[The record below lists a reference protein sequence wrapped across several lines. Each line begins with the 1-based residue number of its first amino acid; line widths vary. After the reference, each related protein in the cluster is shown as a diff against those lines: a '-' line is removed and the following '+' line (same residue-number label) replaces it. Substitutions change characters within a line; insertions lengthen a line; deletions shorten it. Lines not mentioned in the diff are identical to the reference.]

1 MARFHMISGAV
12 FALALS
18 AGGSMAQDIRI
29 GVSAEPTSMDPHFH
43 NLTPNNQIMRH
54 MFEPLVFMDEKQ
66 AITPGLAQSW
76 KAIDETTWEFKLKA
90 GVKFHDGSDF
100 GAEDV
105 IATFVRAPDVPKS
118 PASFG
123 SYIKGKSVEKV
134 DDLTIRIKTANPEP
148 LMLNHLAQFGVISR
162 KNQALTTEDYN
173 SGKAAVG
180 TGPYKFGEYVA
191 GDRVVL
197 TRNDAYWGAKPTWGK
212 VTLKPVKSDPT
223 RVAALLSGDL
233 DVIETVP
240 TADAQRLKGDARLT
254 VASALSNRVIYF
266 HLDRHRAES
275 PFIKGKD
282 GAVIKN
288 PLNELKVRQ
297 ALTRA
302 LNRPAIVERIMEGE
316 AQPASQ
322 FVPDSYPGTSRK
334 LKPAAFDLDGAKKLL
349 AEAGLPN
356 GFKLTIHGPNG
367 RYTNDAKILEAAGQM
382 WSRLGLEVSV
392 EAIPAANF
400 FSRASTGGAGGVPE
414 FSVFLVGW
422 SAGTGEPS
430 DSVKA
435 LVTTVDRALGT
446 GSANRGRYSNP
457 KVDELLKVAI
467 RTVDDAKRNALLAE
481 ATEIAMEDVAII
493 PLHYPL
499 NTWAAK
505 KDFVVVPRSDE
516 YTLAMS
522 FSKK

>member
-1 MARFHMISGAV
+1 MARIHMISGAM

-18 AGGSMAQDIRI
+18 AGAGMAQDIRI

-54 MFEPLVFMDEKQ
+54 MFEPLIFMDEKQ
-66 AITPGLAQSW
+66 AIAPGLAQSW
-76 KAIDETTWEFKLKA
+76 KSIDETTWEFKLRA

-100 GAEDV
+100 GADDV
-105 IATFVRAPDVPKS
+105 IATFARAPDVPKS
-118 PASFG
+118 PANFG

-148 LMLNHLAQFGVISR
+148 LMLNHLVQFGVISR

-180 TGPYKFGEYVA
+180 TGPYRFGEYVA

-197 TRNDAYWGAKPTWGK
+197 TRNEAYWGAKPTWGK
-212 VTLKPVKSDPT
+212 VTLRPVKSDPT

-240 TADAQRLKGDARLT
+240 TADAQRLRGDARLT

-288 PLNELKVRQ
+288 PLNDLKVRQ
-297 ALTRA
+297 ALSRA
-302 LNRPAIVERIMEGE
+302 LNRPAIVDRIMEGE

-322 FVPDSYPGTSRK
+322 FVPDTYPGTSKR
-334 LKPAAFDLDGAKKLL
+334 LKPTAFDLDGAKKLL

-400 FSRASTGGAGGVPE
+400 FSRASTGGAGGTPE

-430 DSVKA
+430 DSAKS
-435 LVTTVDRALGT
+435 LVMTLDRALGT

-457 KVDELLKVAI
+457 KLDELLKVAI
-467 RTVDDAKRNALLAE
+467 RTVDDTKRNALVME

-505 KDFVVVPRSDE
+505 KDFVVIPRSDE

>member
-1 MARFHMISGAV
+1 M
-12 FALALS
+12 
-18 AGGSMAQDIRI
+18 
-29 GVSAEPTSMDPHFH
+29 
-43 NLTPNNQIMRH
+43 
-54 MFEPLVFMDEKQ
+54 
-66 AITPGLAQSW
+66 
-76 KAIDETTWEFKLKA
+76 
-90 GVKFHDGSDF
+90 
-100 GAEDV
+100 
-105 IATFVRAPDVPKS
+105 
-118 PASFG
+118 
-123 SYIKGKSVEKV
+123 
-134 DDLTIRIKTANPEP
+134 
-148 LMLNHLAQFGVISR
+148 
-162 KNQALTTEDYN
+162 
-173 SGKAAVG
+173 
-180 TGPYKFGEYVA
+180 
-191 GDRVVL
+191 
-197 TRNDAYWGAKPTWGK
+197 
-212 VTLKPVKSDPT
+212 
-223 RVAALLSGDL
+223 
-233 DVIETVP
+233 
-240 TADAQRLKGDARLT
+240 
-254 VASALSNRVIYF
+254 
-266 HLDRHRAES
+266 
-275 PFIKGKD
+275 
-282 GAVIKN
+282 
-288 PLNELKVRQ
+288 RQ

-334 LKPAAFDLDGAKKLL
+334 LKPAAFDLEGAKKLL